1 MIAENPCGLELS
13 MMPEN
18 ARQNSSKSS
27 TPSPLVK
34 AKPEETKEREEGVEI
49 SCHDRKK
56 GGAESQSKK
65 Q

>member
-1 MIAENPCGLELS
+1 